1 MKKNAITCPQKDYDF
16 YTIPFPFKALFRSQ
30 KDRYIFSQLE
40 KLHPCFSDD
49 CSFDTHLRIEKSGL
63 KADVVVMQKY
73 KLAQYKAGKTN
84 IIFNESPHH
93 LFFAGKNKRPAFIFI
108 IALILLII
116 ILSRWQSATSE
127 NQPAQ
132 ITTESEPVEQNKE
145 LIIVEFLNAISDSKA
160 CITDFSWT
168 FDGYNES
175 SSMLIKGLYPEQLME
190 ISAVVTLSPVTFQ
203 ASVPVM
209 TVSLNR
215 RHALQK
221 EFDQALYNKSRGE
234 LRSFINRNNLIL
246 MEETVQPY
254 GIKLEGVKNQCDEI
268 SALLNFLEQNDFPLS
283 SLKIKTSQNQIR
295 IEIIFS
301 SVNFADFYT
310 FYESL
315 KNNIKI
321 FFAEEN
327 PKKENIQPEASTP
340 AQALVPQQKL
350 SKIGQIIKPDGSI
363 ISYYKD
369 EKGKIIK
376 R

>member
-93 LFFAGKNKRPAFIFI
+93 HFFAGKNKRLAFIFI

-175 SSMLIKGLYPEQLME
+175 SSMLIKGFYPEQLME

-234 LRSFINRNNLIL
+234 LRSFINKNNLIL
-246 MEETVQPY
+246 IEETVQPY
-254 GIKLEGVKNQCDEI
+254 GIKFEGGKNQRAEI
-268 SALLNFLEQNDFPLS
+268 INLLSFLEQNELS
-283 SLKIKTSQNQIR
+283 VSNLKISDSQNKIR
-295 IEIIFS
+295 IEIIFAG
-301 SVNFADFYT
+301 VDFPNLYDFY
-310 FYESL
+310 EAL

-321 FFAEEN
+321 FLPHEEKTVIKN
-327 PKKENIQPEASTP
+327 QP
-340 AQALVPQQKL
+340 PQQKL